1 MLQRRPTS
9 VLLHPFCGI
18 INLHNGNDGGMKR
31 GNELAQQSIQYIKGV
46 GEQRAKLFRS
56 LGVETVL
63 DMLYFFPR
71 DYEDRTK
78 ILPIVQCREGD
89 MVCIRARAEVNP
101 KEQRIRR
108 NYSLFRCAVSDRTG
122 ALPVLIFNQKYLAA
136 QIERG
141 REYVFYGKITR
152 SGREKQMTVTEL
164 EPAEQ
169 AGRLCG
175 RILPKYNLVAGLSRK
190 VCMNAIQNCL
200 DLAQG
205 QLEDIFAASFRQ
217 KYELC
222 EINFAL
228 EQIHFPKDEHSLA
241 IAKRRLAFEELFLL
255 GTGLRLL
262 HGSRQSIECQPFCR
276 TQEVDQLISSLPYQL
291 TEAQKKVV
299 NEILFDLKQP
309 RVMNR
314 LVQGDVGSGKTVVAA
329 CAVFAAAKSG
339 FQSVLMA
346 PTEILARQH
355 MDSFRQ
361 FFAPF
366 PELKCVLMTGKMKKK
381 ERLASVE
388 AVEKGAALVI
398 GTHAVLSEE
407 LRFSNLGLVITDEQ
421 HRFGVR
427 QRAALAHGQ
436 DTNMLVMT
444 ATPIPR
450 TLALTLY
457 GDLDVSVIDQLP
469 PGRQVIQTF
478 GVGEAMHDR
487 VYNFLKKELDA
498 GRQAYV
504 ICPLVD
510 PSDLMEAEAVTEYA
524 QRLRTRELAGYRVG
538 VIHGKLKHKDEVM
551 EQFAAGQLQVLIS
564 TTVVEV
570 GVNVP
575 NATVMIVENAERF
588 GLSQLHQLRGRVGRG
603 AHQSYC
609 ILICRSSSPTARK
622 RMEIM
627 SKTNDGFVL
636 AQKDMELR
644 GIGEFFGTKQ
654 HGVPE
659 LKLANL
665 FTDGLLVQLAS
676 QACEDLLRED
686 PRLNRQEHLYLKERI
701 RDFFSYESQGL
712 VLN

>member
-1 MLQRRPTS
+1 
-9 VLLHPFCGI
+9 
-18 INLHNGNDGGMKR
+18 MKR
-31 GNELAQQSIQYIKGV
+31 ENEQLLQSIQYCKGV
-46 GEQRAKLFRS
+46 GEQRARLFRS

-63 DMLYFFPR
+63 DMLCFFPR

-78 ILPIVQCREGD
+78 IMPISQCREGD
-89 MVCIRARAEVNP
+89 TVCIHARAEVNP
-101 KEQRIRR
+101 REQRIKR
-108 NYSLFRCAVSDRTG
+108 NHSLFRCAVSDQTG
-122 ALPVLIFNQKYLAA
+122 ALPILIFNQKYLAA
-136 QIERG
+136 KIERG
-141 REYVFYGKITR
+141 RDYVFYGKITR
-152 SGREKQMTVTEL
+152 SGREKQMAVTEL

-169 AGRLCG
+169 AGRMCG

-190 VCMNAIQNCL
+190 VCMNTVRSCL
-200 DLAQG
+200 DLTGG
-205 QLEDIFAASFRQ
+205 QLEDIFSAEFRA

-241 IAKRRLAFEELFLL
+241 LAKRRLAFEELFLL

-262 HGSRQSIECQPFCR
+262 RGNRKSITIQPFEHAEQVR
-276 TQEVDQLISSLPYQL
+276 QLTDSLPYRL
-291 TEAQKKVV
+291 TEAQERVV
-299 NEILFDLKQP
+299 QEIISDLKQP

-355 MDSFRQ
+355 LESFRR

-366 PELKCVLMTGKMKKK
+366 PELNCVLMTGKMRKK
-381 ERLASVE
+381 ERTAALEEIE
-388 AVEKGAALVI
+388 AGAALVI

-407 LRFSNLGLVITDEQ
+407 LHFHKLGLVITDEQ

-436 DTNMLVMT
+436 ETNMLVMT

-469 PGRQVIQTF
+469 PGRQTIQTF
-478 GVGEAMHDR
+478 GVGDEMHDR
-487 VYNFLKKELDA
+487 VYHFLKKELDA
-498 GRQAYV
+498 GRQAYI

-524 QRLRTRELAGYRVG
+524 QRLQARELSSYRVG
-538 VIHGKLKHKDEVM
+538 LLHGKLKQKDEVM
-551 EQFAAGQLQVLIS
+551 EQFASGQLQVLIS

-603 AHQSYC
+603 SHQSYC
-609 ILICRSSSPTARK
+609 ILICRSNSPIARQ
-622 RMEIM
+622 RMKIM
-627 SKTNDGFVL
+627 TQTNDGFVL

-644 GIGEFFGTKQ
+644 GIGEFFGTRQ

-659 LKLANL
+659 LKIANL
-665 FTDGLLVQLAS
+665 FTDGALVQLAS
-676 QACEDLLRED
+676 QAAGDLLQED
-686 PRLNRQEHLYLKERI
+686 PQLEREEHLYLKERI
-701 RDFFSYESQGL
+701 RDFFSYESRGL